1 MLVSRCCRFFVF
13 LQMLSSGA
21 LVAEEPGVL
30 RVDWL
35 PGKAYVLET
44 TTESSTQAGGAKQE
58 MKITQGTELEATA
71 AEGGGKDVRVTFSR
85 IHGEMK
91 GPNGE
96 AKFDTDN
103 PPASDPGLL
112 ETLGKSLGRAYV
124 LKYDAKNRFVDSLD
138 ISAVDA
144 TGKPAPSLAEL
155 ADKRAGANLFR
166 KSMEMGL
173 PPGPVKVGDAWTADE
188 TLSFPRAG
196 ETHVKL
202 SGRFA
207 SVEEIQGR
215 KHAKITF
222 DGTLRSTD
230 QARGSLPASFSI
242 SDKSKLSGVVFFD
255 LERRVVS
262 MSVSTTQLH
271 LLVEDQ
277 MVEFEQKVTTRLNAV
292 LDIRRA
298 IPIED
303 DEALNKE

>member
-1 MLVSRCCRFFVF
+1 MFVHRLSRLFVF
-13 LQMLSSGA
+13 LQLLFFSSVG
-21 LVAEEPGVL
+21 AEEPGVL
-30 RVDWL
+30 RVDWQ

-58 MKITQGTELEATA
+58 MTVVQGTELEVTEAD
-71 AEGGGKDVRVTFSR
+71 GGGKDVRVTFAR
-85 IHGEMK
+85 IRGDMK

-103 PPASDPGLL
+103 PAASDPGLM

-144 TGKPAPSLAEL
+144 GAKPTPSLSEL

-173 PPGPVKVGDAWTADE
+173 PPGPVKEGDAWTADE
-188 TLSFPRAG
+188 TVTFPKAG

-202 SGRFA
+202 SGKFA

-215 KHAKITF
+215 KHARITF

-230 QARGSLPASFSI
+230 QTRGSLPAGFSI
-242 SDKSKLSGVVFFD
+242 SDKSKLSGVVFYD